1 MLSKTL
7 KELMND
13 KNMSLQELAERADVP
28 FETVR
33 NIYYGKVTDPKVS
46 TLMNISNV
54 FQISV
59 NYLMGKS
66 LYSPEEQA
74 LIRNYRKCGV
84 HGKSIVNLVARYEA
98 NTARSERESKE
109 KHKIPCLLPIKVK
122 DGFIY
127 DSNEVLEIETSN
139 KEAYTSIQITSHAY
153 APVYCKGDRILIA
166 DRFPDN
172 GEKGVFVKDGKG
184 YIRQFI
190 ETDKGYIL
198 KSVNGREAAL
208 EFKRLDGVDCI
219 GTCVGVVME

>member
-1 MLSKTL
+1 MLGKTL
-7 KELMND
+7 KELMNER
-13 KNMSLQELAERADVP
+13 NMSLQELAELADVP
-28 FETVR
+28 YETLR

-74 LIRNYRKCGV
+74 LIRNYRKCGI
-84 HGKSIVNLVARYEA
+84 HGKSIINLVSRYEA
-98 NTARSERESKE
+98 NTAKSERENKD
-109 KHKIPCLLPIKVK
+109 KHKIPCLLPVKVK

-127 DSNEVLEIETSN
+127 DSNEVVEIETTDR
-139 KEAYTSIQITSHAY
+139 EAYTAIQITSHTY

-166 DRFPDN
+166 DRFPEN
-172 GEKGVFVKDGKG
+172 GERGVFVKEGKG

-190 ETDKGYIL
+190 ENDNGYVL
-198 KSVNGREAAL
+198 KSVNGREKAL
-208 EFKRLDGVDCI
+208 EFKRLDGVDCV
-219 GTCVGVVME
+219 GTCVGVVMA